1 MTILDGKVNQ
11 TYTVTDV
18 SIEETIMRRLEAL
31 GINSGTK
38 LRMMN
43 RKKNGTL
50 IIKVRGTRWAVG
62 RDIARGILV
71 EPAGEETSDGDD

>member
-71 EPAGEETSDGDD
+71 NPEGEEAPDGNN